1 MIENVHQGQKIT
13 ADKANQIIDDVNSL
27 SDDKSRLAKNKSFRN
42 LRENNAPHFL
52 ETRTSMLSGFG
63 QNTQVY
69 LGQNTSF
76 AKNLLRVN
84 HQPVKRIFILSGDT
98 WYSLQDRY
106 FWTNGEGNYYDGFIN
121 TQLSGDLKL
130 GFAKIRSPLLPRGE
144 NIAYIG
150 DGSLPTSPTILSVLQ
165 NYTPAPILLQSNN
178 YFGQNIALKHGH
190 IGMVDIA
197 EISATAIS
205 CDTDAVENQKS
216 IEFNETE
223 DNKEYLQ
230 LYNFDKLSAVISTDL
245 SSLSSL
251 NDISADILLRQ
262 LSNNNI
268 ILNYIP
274 LSTIFAKVDTE
285 GLSSKS
291 IERDLSSNELRLFDF
306 LDPESLSVT
315 NDDDKGW
322 LRSVIDDV
330 PTLKYVDLS
339 SIVLSS
345 AIISGDSN
353 VIDDKSIT
361 YVKDEDDQYYQLYD
375 WHADKTNV
383 ALSDAILYRHDNEL
397 RYGYLS
403 SVNFLGD
410 EKAIHTNLS
419 AGKHELRDWNLS
431 NKIDLSAIV
440 KQGGILSA
448 NNWNSL
454 STPNDTKVEFL
465 VRQAPNAQS
474 NAYTLKYA
482 DLKINL
488 QNPTL
493 STNVDTAISTALP
506 DVKTESI
513 DKKLSAIENE
523 TVAYLQ
529 LHNFDLSAADCS
541 AIYYND
547 NTYLD
552 LDQPQAN
559 DWYQYGNISSQIVL
573 SDENGILEKPK
584 LLVKA
589 IDADGKLVLRYA
601 DISALHKGSVPWLP
615 TDATPPVDADQN
627 WDRLHTKSIQ
637 NNLCAYGSPADYAIM
652 LYKFDQDISA
662 DNTPAKFDPNTIF
675 VGAGGANIND
685 YLNALDPQEVQVPLL
700 QVHKDGPGEVDAEVL
715 MRQKSYFNG
724 QGELMKG
731 TVSAILPDFV
741 GSDTVKTNGDYQSL
755 DVVANT
761 NLKDSYW
768 QLHNFGNA
776 GEELQ
781 PEDLSDYN
789 FVCWKSNNGVME
801 LEHRPIDIDAVYEG
815 LSGEISG
822 IAGRII
828 AEVSGEI
835 SGDYWP
841 QGGYYEDCY
850 GSSIGRSDQ
859 KVVIDLDN
867 QKLWPAGYGS
877 DPSAM
882 TWTCGCDF
890 NVMMDLSVAYNA
902 YIRRNADIS
911 GNLSVEGRAYVNQL
925 GISALSTDHIYQ
937 YQNQALVDHHTSLC
951 ANSFYCTCLHAGDQ
965 FFVGPSDA
973 YFGDWNNTYVGFY
986 NYSGD
991 VAFYI
996 DHGCRLEFYDP
1007 QGNATAITYVE
1018 AQKLLRLCNML
1029 SSEAR
1034 WQKLEQLLN
1043 S

>member
-1 MIENVHQGQKIT
+1 MIQNVYAKQKIT
-13 ADKANQIIDDVNSL
+13 ADKANQIIDEVNSL
-27 SDDKSRLAKNKSFRN
+27 SDNKSRIAKNKSFRN
-42 LRENNAPHFL
+42 LRDEDAPHFL
-52 ETRTSMLSGFG
+52 QTRSSMLSGFG

-69 LGQNTSF
+69 LGANVDF
-76 AKNLLRVN
+76 ARNLIRVN
-84 HQPVKRIFILSGDT
+84 HTPIDEIRILSGNDFT
-98 WYSLQDRY
+98 TLSNEHFQ
-106 FWTNGEGNYYDGFIN
+106 TNGANQYFDGFVN
-121 TQLSGDLKL
+121 TCLSTDLKL
-130 GFAKIRSPLLPRGE
+130 SVIKTKINDE
-144 NIAYIG
+144 KKNIAIIG
-150 DGSLPTSPTILSVLQ
+150 DGSLPVDLSVIQ
-165 NYTPAPILLQSNN
+165 NYTRTPILLQTNN
-178 YFGQNIALKHGH
+178 YFGQNRALKHGH

-223 DNKEYLQ
+223 NNQEYLQ

-245 SSLSSL
+245 SNLT
-251 NDISADILLRQ
+251 NISADILLRQ
-262 LSNNNI
+262 LSNDNI

-274 LSTIFAKVDTE
+274 LSTLFAKVDTE

-306 LDPESLSVT
+306 LDPDSLSVT
-315 NDDDKGW
+315 NDDDKVL
-322 LRSVIDDV
+322 LRRVIDDV

-339 SIVLSS
+339 NIILSS

-361 YVKDEDDQYYQLYD
+361 YVKTENEQYYQLYD
-375 WHADKTNV
+375 WHADKTDV

-403 SVNFLGD
+403 SVNFVGD

-440 KQGGILSA
+440 KQGGNLSA

-454 STPNDTKVEFL
+454 SAPDETKVEFL

-474 NAYTLKYA
+474 NTYTLKYA
-482 DLKINL
+482 ALKINL

-493 STNVDTAISTALP
+493 STNVDTVISTALP
-506 DVKTESI
+506 DVKTKSI

-529 LHNFDLSAADCS
+529 LHNFDLSAADCN

-547 NTYLD
+547 NTYLNLD
-552 LDQPQAN
+552 LPQAN

-627 WDRLHTKSIQ
+627 WDMTHTKSIQ
-637 NNLCAYGSPADYAIM
+637 NDLRAFGSPADYAIM
-652 LYKFDQDISA
+652 LYKFDQDITA
-662 DNTPAKFDPNTIF
+662 DNTPARFDPNTIF

-685 YLNALDPQEVQVPLL
+685 YLNALDPQEVQVPLM
-700 QVHKDGPGEVDAEVL
+700 QVHKDGPGEIDAEVL
-715 MRQKSYFNG
+715 MRQKSYLNG

-731 TVSAILPDFV
+731 TISAILPDFV

-755 DVVANT
+755 DVIANT
-761 NLKDSYW
+761 SLKDSYW
-768 QLHNFGNA
+768 QLHNFGIS

-781 PEDLSDYN
+781 PDELSDYC
-789 FVCWKSNNGVME
+789 FVCWNSNKE
-801 LEHRPIDIDAVYEG
+801 LEHRPIDIDALYEG

-841 QGGYYEDCY
+841 QGGYNETCY
-850 GSSIGRSDQ
+850 GYSIGRSDK

-867 QKLWPAGYGS
+867 QTLWPAGYGS
-877 DPSAM
+877 ETSAM
-882 TWTCGCDF
+882 VWSCGANF
-890 NVMMDLSVAYNA
+890 NAMMDLSVAYNA
-902 YIRRNADIS
+902 YIKRNVDIS

-937 YQNQALVDHHTSLC
+937 YSNNTLVDHHTNLS
-951 ANSFYCTCLHAGDQ
+951 AGRIWCTGLRAGQ
-965 FFVGPSDA
+965 MLQVGTSDV
-973 YFGDWNNTYVGFY
+973 YFGDDQKAYAGFY
-986 NYSGD
+986 RYGTD
-991 VAFYI
+991 TAFYI
-996 DHGCRLEFYDP
+996 DYDCVMEFYDP
-1007 QGNATAITYVE
+1007 NGNATQITYAE
-1018 AQKLLRLCNML
+1018 AAKLLRLCNML

-1034 WQKLEQLLN
+1034 WNKLQQLLD